1 MREVL
6 NWPGIGSFA
15 PLSEILIQR
24 WIGRYNLERR
34 MDLFLVEF
42 SYVFYLRLTDMLKN
56 HIFLLSLLPLFES
69 LLITCYI
76 RLY

>member
-1 MREVL
+1 M
-6 NWPGIGSFA
+6 
-15 PLSEILIQR
+15 
-24 WIGRYNLERR
+24 ERR

-42 SYVFYLRLTDMLKN
+42 SYVFYLRLTDVLKN
-56 HIFLLSLLPLFES
+56 HVFLLSLLPLFES

>member
-1 MREVL
+1 MRVVL
-6 NWPGIGSFA
+6 DWPRIGSFS

-42 SYVFYLRLTDMLKN
+42 SYVFYLRLTDVLKY

>member
-6 NWPGIGSFA
+6 NWPGVGSFA

-24 WIGRYNLERR
+24 WIGRDNLERR

-42 SYVFYLRLTDMLKN
+42 SDVFYLRLTDVLKY